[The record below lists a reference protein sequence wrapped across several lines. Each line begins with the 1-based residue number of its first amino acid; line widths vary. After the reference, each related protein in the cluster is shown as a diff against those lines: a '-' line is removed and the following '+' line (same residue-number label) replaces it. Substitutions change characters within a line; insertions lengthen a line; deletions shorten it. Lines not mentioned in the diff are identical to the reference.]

1 MYEKGNWKL
10 PWFFLLY
17 HKGEK
22 RSQVDVC
29 WEKMLQDKSM
39 LDELDMYDPVFLP
52 FIIISFTSEMIYRSI
67 KSTLLFKI
75 VCYNFYV

>member
-1 MYEKGNWKL
+1 MKKEIENFHDFSYCIT
-10 PWFFLLY
+10 
-17 HKGEK
+17 KGEK

-52 FIIISFTSEMIYRSI
+52 FIIISFTSGMIYRSI

-75 VCYNFYV
+75 V